1 MTACRATVAFRLP
14 RLGPGIGLGLSWNA
28 RAAMPTLVTEEP
40 VRQLAVR
47 LGIGMEAWLFDE
59 SGAVPVKR
67 LGRFQ
72 GRQRRIIF
80 FTHARAVGALLR
92 FRLPA
97 HPPCQGAAGGC
108 SVCCGF
114 LHRWR
119 GCLAGAPTTVVRGRC
134 AETAGLQA

>member
-1 MTACRATVAFRLP
+1 MTACRATVAF

-28 RAAMPTLVTEEP
+28 RTTMPTLTLVTEEP

-97 HPPCQGAAGGC
+97 HPPCRGAAGGC